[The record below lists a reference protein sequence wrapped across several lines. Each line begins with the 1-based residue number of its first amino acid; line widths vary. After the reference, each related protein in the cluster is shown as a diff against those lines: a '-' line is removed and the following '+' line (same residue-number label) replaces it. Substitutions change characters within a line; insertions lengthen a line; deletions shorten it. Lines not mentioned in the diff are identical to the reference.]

1 MNSRRTDPKK
11 KKKSDWIQ
19 QPFHAGYSY
28 RLCISSNVA
37 KSTVKGKTSIR
48 KCLTNKKEATA
59 FTTFKSNYSELH
71 LDLTR
76 FFQELPERLKTRAP
90 TGLSDVKVI
99 PTIMSPSD
107 EFFNVDEADLVLKK
121 WQEVVDAT
129 KFVLLNIASKVAEK
143 NQEWFQEQKK
153 KLDWWI
159 DVVSGQANLLRL
171 ETSTVEKLREARAG
185 IGSANR
191 GTADLREKIEMR
203 KKQDTINSLKTLL
216 TAS

>member
-1 MNSRRTDPKK
+1 M
-11 KKKSDWIQ
+11 
-19 QPFHAGYSY
+19 SY
-28 RLCISSNVA
+28 KQERA
-37 KSTVKGKTSIR
+37 
-48 KCLTNKKEATA
+48 A
-59 FTTFKSNYSELH
+59 FTTFKSNYTELH
-71 LDLTR
+71 QDLTR
-76 FFQELPERLKTRAP
+76 FFQELPGRLKRRAP

-121 WQEVVDAT
+121 WKEVVDAT
-129 KFVLLNIASKVAEK
+129 KFVLLNIVSYVTEN
-143 NQEWFQEQKK
+143 NQDWFQEQKK

-159 DVVSGQANLLRL
+159 DVLSGQANLLRL